1 MNLQLDHF
9 PIKKK
14 KDTKIIIVH
23 GFFKKYIFLFYFFKK
38 MWRLNVIIIIN
49 INDIY
54 TFGPPQK
61 INKK

>member
-1 MNLQLDHF
+1 M
-9 PIKKK
+9 
-14 KDTKIIIVH
+14 
-23 GFFKKYIFLFYFFKK
+23 FFKKKYFFLFYFFKK